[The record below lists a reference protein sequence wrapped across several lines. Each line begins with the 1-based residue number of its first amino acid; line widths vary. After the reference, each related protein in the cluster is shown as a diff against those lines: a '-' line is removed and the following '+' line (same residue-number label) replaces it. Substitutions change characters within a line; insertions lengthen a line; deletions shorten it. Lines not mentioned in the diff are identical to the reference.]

1 MIFIFAT
8 NFAAW
13 PSLTLLKQTQIKY
26 DVLVFFL
33 SKLICF
39 ACFIDS
45 DIPKQIL
52 VMGIMPID
60 YYVCCR

>member
-13 PSLTLLKQTQIKY
+13 PSLTLLKQAQIKY
-26 DVLVFFL
+26 DVLFYFL
-33 SKLICF
+33 LELICF

-52 VMGIMPID
+52 ATGIMPID